1 MRKLTRRILSMV
13 LVITMLFLATV
24 TVSAADE
31 EEYISDLRIIYAED
45 CNEAANILENSGLE
59 GYKLLTANLNEN
71 TGKIGVFLV
80 YKPTADIE
88 DAITDISVMQ
98 MNGGYNEGNYQEMIA
113 KSYAEYL
120 EIGSIYLQA
129 IDYFV
134 KAYDANDFL
143 ARSVMRQLNLYTG
156 LDDRDGENLGDIF
169 YTGIDEAELATMF
182 MEGNKYVLTNIRS
195 LLAMGVSYNEDGKH
209 YLSKVADEAA
219 KMNEN
224 PGVYEYDNYDELAS
238 IIAGNILTF
247 GNMFAELSAYE
258 DQLDYTDEE
267 FTDLELQYAEYMS
280 FADRMREVNY
290 LNGKT
295 LYDFCLEYTFDS
307 KDLAD
312 LYPLVAALND
322 GQEAMTRVS
331 HYYDVV
337 LYSMSDLPEEKIEEE
352 LASLE
357 EKYAGIA
364 FNVYAGVDRSIYDG
378 TFALTSDAYRANA
391 YTESGFWSSLVDP
404 GNGWGITALTSGSI
418 SVICSVWGICRTVK
432 ASMMTNSA
440 YNAVEQAKQVFNE
453 AILRSAHNNTVRD
466 VALISSCQQF
476 FGYKAEI
483 KIAGQVFQWNDNG
496 DKVVN
501 ALFEKVFPGM
511 VNKGHSYDTKI
522 LMLKSATGDIRVGQ
536 MTEFEENVLDNLI
549 NKGLKESNNGENF
562 YEYQRALNDAKK
574 ASEKTAQTVN
584 SMSTFTKALYITSG
598 VSLLI
603 SAITTGV
610 SIYNYYNPSY
620 DDIPTAMVDLIDT
633 TDGDRYIK
641 YDVVYEAEHNKD
653 GGYSA
658 ADLNAFSANRW
669 NALYYTKSYE
679 AGKPLLADEFKVSN
693 SNNTP
698 EQNYAPVHRFG
709 EVVSYN
715 LNKYN
720 FNESYSI
727 YLSVKQ
733 SEKQKSAVADVP
745 ELVGSVFSGG
755 HLALAGALGTAM
767 GVGATVG
774 VNEIVKR
781 KKKKAQIPAE
791 VNTEA

>member
-1 MRKLTRRILSMV
+1 MRKITRRTVSMV
-13 LVITMLFLATV
+13 LVITMLFLASV
-24 TVSAADE
+24 TVFAENE

-45 CNEAANILENSGLE
+45 YNKAADILDNSGLE
-59 GYKLLTANLNEN
+59 CYKLLTANLNEN

-80 YKPTADIE
+80 YKSTADIE

-98 MNGGYNEGNYQEMIA
+98 MNGGYNEGNYQKMIA

-120 EIGSIYLQA
+120 ETGSIYLQA

-134 KAYDANDFL
+134 KAYDSDDFL
-143 ARSVMRQLNLYTG
+143 AKSVMRQLNLYTG
-156 LDDRDGENLGDIF
+156 LDDHDGENLGDIF
-169 YTGIDEAELATMF
+169 YNGIDEAELATMF

-195 LLAMGVSYNEDGKH
+195 LLAMGVSYNEGGKH
-209 YLSKVADEAA
+209 YLDKVADEAA

-224 PGVYEYDNYDELAS
+224 PDVYEYENYDEIAS

-247 GNMFAELSAYE
+247 GDMFAELSAYE

-295 LYDFCLEYTFDS
+295 LYDFCLEYTFNS
-307 KDLAD
+307 KDLVD

-364 FNVYAGVDRSIYDG
+364 FNVYAGVDRSIYDS

-418 SVICSVWGICRTVK
+418 SVICAVWGICRTVK

-483 KIAGQVFQWNDNG
+483 KIAGKIFYYNDNG

-501 ALFEKVFPGM
+501 ALFEKVFPDM
-511 VNKGHSYDTKI
+511 VNKGHAYDTKI
-522 LMLKSATGDIRVGQ
+522 LMLKSATGDIRVGK

-549 NKGLKESNNGENF
+549 NKGLKQSNNENF
-562 YEYQRALNDAKK
+562 YEYQRAFEEAKK

-584 SMSTFTKALYITSG
+584 GMSTFTKVLYITSG

-633 TDGDRYIK
+633 PDGDRYIK
-641 YDVVYEAEHNKD
+641 YDVVYEAECNED

-679 AGKPLLADEFKVSN
+679 AGKPLLAGDFKVSY

-698 EQNYAPVHRFG
+698 DKDYAPVHRFG
-709 EVVSYN
+709 ELVSYN

-720 FNESYSI
+720 FNDNQSI

-745 ELVGSVFSGG
+745 EIVGSVFSSGQ
-755 HLALAGALGTAM
+755 LVIAGVLGAAT

-774 VNEIVKR
+774 VNEIVKKR
-781 KKKKAQIPAE
+781 KKEAEVPAE